1 MIMDLIQVLIY
12 AGIGI
17 VTGFFSGMF
26 GIGGG
31 SVRVPLLALTGM
43 PLINSFATNMFAIP
57 FSSITGA
64 YVQRK
69 NIKWDVAK
77 LFTIGGVSGI
87 IVATYLVGIVSSKI
101 LAATFFFAAILT
113 IFGLYLNK
121 ISPKIYDK
129 IRPKPLNLFSSAF
142 LGNLIIGLRGGSGGT
157 LFPPILRAMHI
168 KMHHAIATSLFA
180 GIFSSLFALSIYLF
194 RGDIIFLPAFI
205 VAVTGIL
212 GSFIGS
218 KLSIQTESKW
228 LKLSLSIIVFILAC
242 TMIYREF
249 F

>member
-1 MIMDLIQVLIY
+1 MELIQILIY

-17 VTGFFSGMF
+17 VTGFFSGLF

-31 SVRVPLLALTGM
+31 SVRIPLLALTGM

-57 FSSITGA
+57 FSSVTGA

-87 IVATYLVGIVSSKI
+87 VVATYLVGIVSNKI
-101 LAATFFFAAILT
+101 LATTFFFAAILT

-121 ISPKIYDK
+121 IDHKIYDK
-129 IRPKPLNLFSSAF
+129 IKPNPLNLFSGAF

-157 LFPPILRAMHI
+157 LFPPILRAMHVE
-168 KMHHAIATSLFA
+168 MHHAIATSLFS

-194 RGDIIFLPAFI
+194 RGDLIFLPAI
-205 VAVTGIL
+205 VIAITGIF
-212 GSFIGS
+212 GSYIGS
-218 KLSIQTESKW
+218 KLSIHTKSKW
-228 LKLSLSIIVFILAC
+228 LRLGLSIIVFILAC
-242 TMIYREF
+242 TVIYREF